1 MFGSQLLDIAIGIVF
16 LYLLLSLICS
26 GVNEILLSA
35 LNMRGRDLARGLR
48 ELLNDK
54 RGDGMVKA
62 LYDHGLIYGLFKGEY
77 RPGHAANLPSYIPA
91 RSFALAIMDIIPRVA
106 GVTAM
111 PSTAQTISGAQ
122 GSTSSSAPASACAP
136 GSNAPESNPLA
147 PLREATSK
155 LADAKIREPIL
166 TMIDAAGADAVKARQ
181 NIEDW
186 YNSSMDRISGWYK
199 FRTQWVLFSLGILV
213 AIMFNA
219 DTFMAARLL
228 SNDSALRQSLV
239 AAAQERAKQNSAQ
252 EVTTDLKRDISSLE
266 QLGLPIGW
274 LPQAADTSS
283 PGGADRGRFLPPF
296 RKNGAW
302 LATWLWLFQIHG
314 LGWLVTA
321 VAVSLG
327 APFWFD
333 LLNKF
338 IIVRSTIKPHEKSP
352 DEKSKES

>member
-26 GVNEILLSA
+26 GINEILLSV

-48 ELLNDK
+48 ELLNDE

-62 LYDHGLIYGLFKGEY
+62 VYDHGLIYGLYKGDY
-77 RPGHAANLPSYIPA
+77 KPGHAANLPSYIPA
-91 RSFALAIMDIIPRVA
+91 RSFALAIMDIIPKFEGA
-106 GVTAM
+106 GAA
-111 PSTAQTISGAQ
+111 PSVQSISGAQ
-122 GSTSSSAPASACAP
+122 GATSNSAPAVASK
-136 GSNAPESNPLA
+136 APESNPLA
-147 PLREATSK
+147 PLREAASK
-155 LADAKIREPIL
+155 LADAKIRDPIL
-166 TMIDAAGADAVKARQ
+166 TMVDAAGTDAVKARQ

-213 AIMFNA
+213 AITFNA

-239 AAAQERAKQNSAQ
+239 AAAQERAKQNSTQ
-252 EVTTDLKRDISSLE
+252 EVTADLKGDISSLE
-266 QLGLPIGW
+266 ELGLPIGW
-274 LPQAADTSS
+274 LPQAADGASA
-283 PGGADRGRFLPPF
+283 GGGDRGRFLPPF
-296 RKNGAW
+296 RSNSAW
-302 LATWLWLFQIHG
+302 FGTWLWLFQIHG

-338 IIVRSTIKPHEKSP
+338 IVIRSTIKPREKSHE
-352 DEKSKES
+352 EKSKES